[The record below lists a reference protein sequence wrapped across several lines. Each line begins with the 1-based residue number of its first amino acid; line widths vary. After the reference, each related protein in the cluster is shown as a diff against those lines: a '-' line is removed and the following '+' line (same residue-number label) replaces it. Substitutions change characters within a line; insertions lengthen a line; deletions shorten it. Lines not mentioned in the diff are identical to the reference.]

1 MPSPPSTPRQTVQ
14 ETLSSQYLRNRRLAP
29 DFLEKYALGQ
39 ELGSGGF
46 GFVLSAY
53 ERYTGIER
61 AVKFIFR
68 DKVPASAWIRDRQ
81 MGPIPMEIYVLK
93 HVRHPNMIQY
103 IDSYQDDSFFYL
115 VMELHGSEW
124 APTTNTNMNNISS
137 IANPMMTPPTTPPAS
152 FAHSPTFSHHSDD
165 SSILSFDSAG
175 VAGYQPDAIFGRR
188 SSCDLFECIEQH
200 QNFDEPLA
208 KNIFRQIASCVAQLD
223 KLGICHRDIKDEN
236 IVIDRNYQV
245 KLIDFGS
252 AVILPRHYG
261 DNRPC
266 LFTKFYGTVSF
277 ASPEIL
283 QCQPYLAEPAEV
295 WSLGVLLYTILF
307 GEVPFHGPHM
317 TLTGRFAQP
326 KINVSEK
333 CMHLVK
339 SMLEISPAKRP
350 SIHQILTH
358 PWLADF

>member
-1 MPSPPSTPRQTVQ
+1 MPSPPCTPQQNVQ
-14 ETLSSQYLRNRRLAP
+14 ETLSSQHLRNRYLSP
-29 DFLEKYALGQ
+29 DFLAKYALGQ

-53 ERYTGIER
+53 ERQTGIER

-68 DKVPASAWIRDRQ
+68 DKVPASAWIRDPQ

-93 HVRHPNMIQY
+93 HVRHPNMIEY
-103 IDSYQDDSFFYL
+103 IDSYQDESFFYL

-124 APTTNTNMNNISS
+124 APAKTQNAKS
-137 IANPMMTPPTTPPAS
+137 MMTPPTTPPTT
-152 FAHSPTFSHHSDD
+152 FAHSPTFSNHSD
-165 SSILSFDSAG
+165 SSILSFDAPL
-175 VAGYQPDAIFGRR
+175 YQPDTIFGRR

-208 KNIFRQIASCVAQLD
+208 KSIFRQIASCVAHLD
-223 KLGICHRDIKDEN
+223 RLGVCHRDIKDEN

-261 DNRPC
+261 ENRPC
-266 LFTKFYGTVSF
+266 LFEKFYGTVSF

-283 QCQPYLAEPAEV
+283 QSQLYRAEPAEV

-307 GEVPFHGPHM
+307 GEVPFHSPHM
-317 TLTGRFAQP
+317 TLSGRYAQP
-326 KINVSEK
+326 KIRVSQK
-333 CMHLVK
+333 CMHLVN
-339 SMLEISPAKRP
+339 SMLEQSPSNRP
-350 SIHQILTH
+350 TIHQILTH
-358 PWLADF
+358 PWLKEF